1 MEIKNIKITG
11 IKEVYEAPFIEII
24 DVKIEK
30 GVQMSGGDPTDPGN
44 PDEPV

>member
-1 MEIKNIKITG
+1 MEIKKIKITG

-30 GVQMSGGDPTDPGN
+30 GVQMSDGGPADPGN